1 MAEKPTL
8 LIVDDEKPTRDGLR
22 AALEERYDVYVAEDA
37 KAAMDLLERDNFDV
51 LLTDFRLP
59 NEDGMKLIAR
69 AKSLARPPVCILM
82 TAYGSEELAVDAMK
96 RGADDYIAKGRLQ
109 IDELEMRIARA
120 LRQLRLESENVSL
133 HQQLDSKFGLE
144 NIVGK
149 SPAMQE
155 IFEIVRQVAP
165 TRATALLTG
174 ESGTGKELVA
184 KAIHRLS
191 PRAKQPFVAVHC
203 AALAPTLLESELFGH
218 EKGAFTGAHER
229 RIGRFEQAQG
239 GTLFLDEI
247 GEIDPTLQ
255 VKLLRF
261 LGERTFERVG
271 SNKTLTA
278 DARLVAA
285 TNKNLED
292 LVKAGTFREDLFFRL
307 RVVEI
312 HLPPLRERA
321 GDIPLLAQS
330 FLREF
335 ARENS
340 KVVNDFTAD
349 ALEALM
355 NYSWP
360 GNVRELRTAIE
371 HAVVFCRGE
380 KNRRAG
386 FAALRARR
394 RRPWRDAIAAAQ
406 RPDGEGGGKTIDYSL
421 LERNRRQPHIGC
433 GENRHEPADVSSQIA
448 RVSLGRILSHVHR
461 RICPEPDSQA
471 GGRRGAARF
480 AECRADAG
488 GAGAG
493 VPV

>member
-1 MAEKPTL
+1 MSEKPTL

-22 AALEERYDVYVAEDA
+22 AALEERYDVYVADDM
-37 KAAMDLLERDNFDV
+37 KAAMELLESENFDV

-59 NEDGMKLIAR
+59 GEDGLKLIAR
-69 AKSLARPPVCILM
+69 AKSLPKPPICILM

-120 LRQLRLESENVSL
+120 LRHQNLETENVSL
-133 HQQLDSKFGLE
+133 RQQLDTQFGFE

-149 SPAMQE
+149 SPAMKE
-155 IFEIVRQVAP
+155 IFEVVQQVAP
-165 TRATALLTG
+165 TRATVLLMG
-174 ESGTGKELVA
+174 ESGTGKEVFA
-184 KAIHRLS
+184 KAIHQLS

-203 AALAPTLLESELFGH
+203 AALSPALLESELFGH

-247 GEIDPTLQ
+247 GEIDAALQ

-278 DARLVAA
+278 DVRLVAA
-285 TNKNLED
+285 TNKNLEE

-312 HLPPLRERA
+312 VLPPLRERT
-321 GDIPLLAQS
+321 GDIPLLAQR

-335 ARENS
+335 AEEN
-340 KVVNDFTAD
+340 KKPVNEFTSD
-349 ALEALM
+349 ALELLM
-355 NYSWP
+355 KYSWP

-371 HAVVFCRGE
+371 HAVVLCRGE
-380 KNRRAG
+380 KITARDLPPSVRAG
-386 FAALRARR
+386 DAVSGDGGRVLARN
-394 RRPWRDAIAAAQ
+394 DLTVKEAEKQ
-406 RPDGEGGGKTIDYSL
+406 L
-421 LERNRRQPHIGC
+421 
-433 GENRHEPADVSSQIA
+433 IA
-448 RVSLGRILSHVHR
+448 RALKETNGNRTMAAEKIGMSRRTFHRKLHVYHL
-461 RICPEPDSQA
+461 E
-471 GGRRGAARF
+471 GL
-480 AECRADAG
+480 
-488 GAGAG
+488 
-493 VPV
+493 

>member
-1 MAEKPTL
+1 M
-8 LIVDDEKPTRDGLR
+8 LIVDDEKTTREGLR
-22 AALEERYDVYVAEDA
+22 AALEGRYDVYIAEDA
-37 KAAMDLLERDNFDV
+37 QAAMNLLESENFDV

-69 AKSLARPPVCILM
+69 AKSLPKPPICILM

-120 LRQLRLESENVSL
+120 LRQQNLETENVSL
-133 HQQLDSKFGLE
+133 RQQLDSRFGLE
-144 NIVGK
+144 NIIGE
-149 SPAMQE
+149 SPAMKE
-155 IFEIVRQVAP
+155 IFEVVQQVAP
-165 TRATALLTG
+165 TRATVLIGG
-174 ESGTGKELVA
+174 ESGTGKELIA
-184 KAIHRLS
+184 RALHQLS
-191 PRAKQPFVAVHC
+191 PRAKQPFVTVHC

-247 GEIDPTLQ
+247 GEIDATIQ

-278 DARLVAA
+278 DVRLVAA
-285 TNKNLED
+285 TNKTLEE
-292 LVKAGTFREDLFFRL
+292 LVKAGKFREDLFFRL

-312 HLPPLRERA
+312 ELPPLRERT

-335 ARENS
+335 AGENG
-340 KVVNDFTAD
+340 KTVNEFTAD
-349 ALEALM
+349 ALECLM
-355 NYSWP
+355 NFSWP

-371 HAVVFCRGE
+371 HAVVLSRGE
-380 KNRRAG
+380 RITV
-386 FAALRARR
+386 
-394 RRPWRDAIAAAQ
+394 RDLPPSV
-406 RPDGEGGGKTIDYSL
+406 RGGGPAGDAKLSQGKALTVKDAEKQLIVRALKETNGNRTLAAKKIGMSRRTFHRKL
-421 LERNRRQPHIGC
+421 HTHHLEG
-433 GENRHEPADVSSQIA
+433 
-448 RVSLGRILSHVHR
+448 
-461 RICPEPDSQA
+461 
-471 GGRRGAARF
+471 F
-480 AECRADAG
+480 
-488 GAGAG
+488 
-493 VPV
+493 

>member
-1 MAEKPTL
+1 MKPTL
-8 LIVDDEKPTRDGLR
+8 LIVDDERPTRDGLR
-22 AALEERYDVYVAEDA
+22 AALEDRYDVYVAEDA

-69 AKSLARPPVCILM
+69 AKSLARPPICILM

-96 RGADDYIAKGRLQ
+96 RGADDYLPKGRLQ

-120 LRQLRLESENVSL
+120 LRQQNLETENVSL
-133 HQQLDSKFGLE
+133 RQQLDTKFGLE
-144 NIVGK
+144 NIIGE
-149 SPAMQE
+149 SPAMKE
-155 IFEIVRQVAP
+155 IFEIVQQVAP
-165 TRATALLTG
+165 SRATVLLTG
-174 ESGTGKELVA
+174 ESGTGKELIA
-184 KAIHRLS
+184 RAIHQLS
-191 PRAKQPFVAVHC
+191 PRAKQPLVIVHS
-203 AALAPTLLESELFGH
+203 AALAPALLESELFGH

-247 GEIDPTLQ
+247 GEIDASIQ

-278 DARLVAA
+278 DVRLVTA

-292 LVKAGTFREDLFFRL
+292 MVRAGSFREDLFFRL

-312 HLPPLRERA
+312 HLPPLRERPS
-321 GDIPLLAQS
+321 DIPLLAQR

-335 ARENS
+335 ARENG
-340 KVVNDFTAD
+340 KTVNDFTAD
-349 ALEALM
+349 ALEWLM

-371 HAVVFCRGE
+371 HAVVLCRGE
-380 KNRRAG
+380 KISA
-386 FAALRARR
+386 
-394 RRPWRDAIAAAQ
+394 
-406 RPDGEGGGKTIDYSL
+406 
-421 LERNRRQPHIGC
+421 
-433 GENRHEPADVSSQIA
+433 
-448 RVSLGRILSHVHR
+448 
-461 RICPEPDSQA
+461 
-471 GGRRGAARF
+471 
-480 AECRADAG
+480 
-488 GAGAG
+488 
-493 VPV
+493 